1 MLMQTSLRSV
11 DLLCQRYVDQG
22 FSPGLR
28 WRMSHEPDQ
37 KEALGSR
44 LTAARKLAGLTLDGV
59 AEKLTA
65 AGYKTGKAA
74 VGAWEKGRNV
84 PDSLVLRKL
93 AKIYGTTADALLWDD
108 ALSIEAIRF
117 AAQFDALTDR
127 QQRAFRAM
135 WLAYF
140 EQAKTDEEVD
150 EAWKDRPAG
159 VAPPPSPQAPPSG
172 PQPRYTGGLGPGLAG
187 ARGDG
192 AKGKERDKR

>member
-1 MLMQTSLRSV
+1 MFMQASLRSV
-11 DLLCQRYVDQG
+11 DYFCQRYVDPG

-44 LTAARKLAGLTLDGV
+44 LAAARKLAGLTLDGV

-93 AKIYGTTADALLWDD
+93 AKIYGTTTDALLWDD
-108 ALSIEAIRF
+108 AISIEAIRF

-150 EAWKDRPAG
+150 EAWRDKPAG
-159 VAPPPSPQAPPSG
+159 SPPRPSP
-172 PQPRYTGGLGPGLAG
+172 PQLSGGLGPNLG
-187 ARGDG
+187 ASSRATGRREETD
-192 AKGKERDKR
+192 E